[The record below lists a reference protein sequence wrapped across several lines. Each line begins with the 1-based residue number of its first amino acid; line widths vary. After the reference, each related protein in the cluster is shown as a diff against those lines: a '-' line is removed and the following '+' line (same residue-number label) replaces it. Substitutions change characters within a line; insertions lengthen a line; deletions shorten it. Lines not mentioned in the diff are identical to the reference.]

1 MLELAGNICVF
12 GISEK
17 LIYFDFKQKMVNLYR
32 QIHWAMK
39 EINVAN
45 TFKKSKITA
54 LIATLKK
61 SVR

>member
-32 QIHWAMK
+32 QIHWVMK
-39 EINVAN
+39 EINVAK